1 MADPLAY
8 FITWT
13 TYGTW
18 LPGDDRGWVE
28 DGVPGIQ
35 AADAWKRAE
44 ASAKLTAAPVV
55 LNASQGATV
64 ERTIRAHCEYRGW
77 RLHAVNARSN
87 HVHVI
92 VTADR
97 TPEEVMNQLKAWCS
111 RRLNEESGESG
122 KRWWT
127 KHGLTKWI
135 NDDDYFQN
143 ALRYVVEG
151 Q

>member
-28 DGVPGIQ
+28 GGVAGIQ
-35 AADAWKRAE
+35 APEALKREE
-44 ASAKLTAAPVV
+44 ATAKLTAVPVV
-55 LNASQGATV
+55 LSASQRATV
-64 ERTIRAHCEYRGW
+64 ERW
-77 RLHAVNARSN
+77 QLHAVDARSN

-97 TPEEVMNQLKAWCS
+97 TPEEVMNQFKAWCS